1 MFSNGKFKNI
11 VAEVDVSKQIGPSD
25 SLHGVYS
32 LLPIR
37 GKESLLA
44 VVRNPLSVRCR
55 DLIDSFRF
63 IYYSGSTK
71 NWIAVE
77 GALFSTSNY
86 DTSLAALNSKL
97 ASSAPRGSSY
107 TCFQP
112 PVQSSSTSSS
122 SAPTPIDE
130 KNVFAIYVS
139 YYVKVKLSLSGMGG
153 EVTLKLPFILGNI
166 EADGNIVDKTILPN
180 HTNDLHLNDH
190 QTLNEIRRPNY
201 ERSESLSENKLDE
214 NRDDPQQLSRN
225 SSVNCKSIDYDDV
238 VDIVADMSINNEG
251 MDFINQKFSE
261 MNRRNSNRSSDSSAS
276 EVDETE
282 SSKQEISVIQ
292 AQVHCQKYLESDI

>member
-1 MFSNGKFKNI
+1 M
-11 VAEVDVSKQIGPSD
+11 SD
-25 SLHGVYS
+25 
-32 LLPIR
+32 LL
-37 GKESLLA
+37 
-44 VVRNPLSVRCR
+44 
-55 DLIDSFRF
+55 LIYR
-63 IYYSGSTK
+63 SGSTK

-97 ASSAPRGSSY
+97 ASSAPKGASFTY
-107 TCFQP
+107 FQP
-112 PVQSSSTSSS
+112 PMQSSSSSS
-122 SAPTPIDE
+122 SQTPIDE

-166 EADGNIVDKTILPN
+166 ESDGNIIDKTIEPN

-190 QTLNEIRRPNY
+190 LVVNDICRPTFD
-201 ERSESLSENKLDE
+201 RSESMSDNKFDE
-214 NRDDPQQLSRN
+214 NVGDLNLLSRN

-238 VDIVADMSINNEG
+238 IDIVNDMSMSNEG
-251 MDFINQKFSE
+251 IDFINQKFSE
-261 MNRRNSNRSSDSSAS
+261 MNRRSPNRSSDSSTS
-276 EVDETE
+276 EVDDTE
-282 SSKQEISVIQ
+282 LNKQEISVIQ

>member
-1 MFSNGKFKNI
+1 
-11 VAEVDVSKQIGPSD
+11 
-25 SLHGVYS
+25 
-32 LLPIR
+32 
-37 GKESLLA
+37 
-44 VVRNPLSVRCR
+44 
-55 DLIDSFRF
+55 LIDYIF
-63 IYYSGSTK
+63 IYLHLSKKGSTK

-97 ASSAPRGSSY
+97 ASSAPKGSVF
-107 TCFQP
+107 TTFQP
-112 PVQSSSTSSS
+112 PLHPTSSTTLTSTQT
-122 SAPTPIDE
+122 TPIDE

-166 EADGNIVDKTILPN
+166 ESDETIVDNGIEPN
-180 HTNDLHLNDH
+180 HSADLHLNDH
-190 QTLNEIRRPNY
+190 QTLDEIRRPNY
-201 ERSESLSENKLDE
+201 DRSESLSETKYSETMGDE
-214 NRDDPQQLSRN
+214 VMLSRN

-238 VDIVADMSINNEG
+238 IDIVTDMSINNEG

-261 MNRRNSNRSSDSSAS
+261 MNRRNSNPSSDSST
-276 EVDETE
+276 DEGNDDTDTTT
-282 SSKQEISVIQ
+282 KQEISVIQ

>member
-1 MFSNGKFKNI
+1 LIASFI
-11 VAEVDVSKQIGPSD
+11 I
-25 SLHGVYS
+25 Y
-32 LLPIR
+32 IR
-37 GKESLLA
+37 
-44 VVRNPLSVRCR
+44 
-55 DLIDSFRF
+55 
-63 IYYSGSTK
+63 SGSTK

-97 ASSAPRGSSY
+97 ASSAPRGSAY

-112 PVQSSSTSSS
+112 QIQSSSSTSSQTS
-122 SAPTPIDE
+122 GDE

-166 EADGNIVDKTILPN
+166 DSDGIAPEKPIQPN
-180 HTNDLHLNDH
+180 HSNDLHLNDH
-190 QTLNEIRRPNY
+190 QTLNDIRKPHFD
-201 ERSESLSENKLDE
+201 RSESLSENKCDDE
-214 NRDDPQQLSRN
+214 NVDDSQLLSRN

-251 MDFINQKFSE
+251 IDFINQKFSE
-261 MNRRNSNRSSDSSAS
+261 MNRRNSNQSSDSSAS
-276 EVDETE
+276 EVDVTETN
-282 SSKQEISVIQ
+282 KQEISVIQ

>member
-1 MFSNGKFKNI
+1 LPHSLFT
-11 VAEVDVSKQIGPSD
+11 SD
-25 SLHGVYS
+25 
-32 LLPIR
+32 
-37 GKESLLA
+37 
-44 VVRNPLSVRCR
+44 
-55 DLIDSFRF
+55 
-63 IYYSGSTK
+63 SGSTK

-97 ASSAPRGSSY
+97 ASSAPRGSAY

-112 PVQSSSTSSS
+112 QTQSSSSTSSQTS
-122 SAPTPIDE
+122 GDE

-166 EADGNIVDKTILPN
+166 DSDGSPPEKLIQPN
-180 HTNDLHLNDH
+180 HSNDLHLNDH
-190 QTLNEIRRPNY
+190 QMLNDIRRPNFN
-201 ERSESLSENKLDE
+201 RSESLNENKYDE
-214 NRDDPQQLSRN
+214 TVGDPQLLSRN

-251 MDFINQKFSE
+251 IDFINQKFSE
-261 MNRRNSNRSSDSSAS
+261 MNRRNSNQSSDSSAS
-276 EVDETE
+276 EVDVTETN
-282 SSKQEISVIQ
+282 KQEISVIQ

>member
-1 MFSNGKFKNI
+1 MMPCI
-11 VAEVDVSKQIGPSD
+11 YY
-25 SLHGVYS
+25 LS
-32 LLPIR
+32 LLT
-37 GKESLLA
+37 
-44 VVRNPLSVRCR
+44 
-55 DLIDSFRF
+55 
-63 IYYSGSTK
+63 GSTK

-97 ASSAPRGSSY
+97 ASSAPRGSTFS
-107 TCFQP
+107 TFQL
-112 PVQSSSTSSS
+112 PVQQQIPASASSS
-122 SAPTPIDE
+122 SQTPNPEE

-166 EADGNIVDKTILPN
+166 EADGHIVDKAILPN

-190 QTLNEIRRPNY
+190 QTLNDIRRPNY
-201 ERSESLSENKLDE
+201 DRSESLSDNKYDE
-214 NRDDPQQLSRN
+214 HVSDTQVLSRN

-238 VDIVADMSINNEG
+238 IDIVTDMSINNEG

-261 MNRRNSNRSSDSSAS
+261 MNRRNSSRSSDSSTS

-282 SSKQEISVIQ
+282 SSAKQEISVIQ

>member
-11 VAEVDVSKQIGPSD
+11 VAEVDVSKQIGPSET
-25 SLHGVYS
+25 LHGVYS

-37 GKESLLA
+37 GKQESPLQTYQEPIWLIHLLF
-44 VVRNPLSVRCR
+44 NSH
-55 DLIDSFRF
+55 I
-63 IYYSGSTK
+63 GSTK

-97 ASSAPRGSSY
+97 ASSAPRGSSF

-112 PVQSSSTSSS
+112 QIQSSS
-122 SAPTPIDE
+122 SASPANFDE

-166 EADGNIVDKTILPN
+166 ETDGVLIEDKAILPN
-180 HTNDLHLNDH
+180 HSNDLHLNDH

-201 ERSESLSENKLDE
+201 ERCESLSDNKFDE
-214 NRDDPQQLSRN
+214 VGGEMLSRN
-225 SSVNCKSIDYDDV
+225 SSVNCKSLDFDDV
-238 VDIVADMSINNEG
+238 IGIVTDMSINNEG
-251 MDFINQKFSE
+251 LDFINQKFSE
-261 MNRRNSNRSSDSSAS
+261 MNRRCSTHSNSDSSTS
-276 EVDETE
+276 EVDDAE
-282 SSKQEISVIQ
+282 SAKQEISVIQ